1 MAETNQPKTT
11 DLTGGSLRAEIT
23 PSWLGKDVSSIL
35 TIDDISNVILLKAMT
50 SATYDIDARNILKS
64 IEKATKFESP
74 STKIPEHMIWQALL
88 VTKQGKYIHYLAQGE
103 WVHVTLENG
112 AGIFKIYKE
121 KLY

>member
-11 DLTGGSLRAEIT
+11 DLTGGSLRTEIT

-74 STKIPEHMIWQALL
+74 STNISEHIIWQALL
-88 VTKQGKYIHYLAQGE
+88 VTKQGKYIHYLARDG
-103 WVHVTLENG
+103 WVYVTLENG
-112 AGIFKIYKE
+112 AGTFKKYKATN
-121 KLY
+121 